1 MSGWQEKRDEM
12 IDKRD
17 MDRRMCH
24 DGGDDG
30 GDGNDMR
37 MCPVR
42 CKSRLSYVIDC
53 TMF

>member
-24 DGGDDG
+24 DDGDD
-30 GDGNDMR
+30 MI
-37 MCPVR
+37 MCQMQ
-42 CKSRLSYVIDC
+42 K
-53 TMF
+53 

>member
-24 DGGDDG
+24 DDVDDF
-30 GDGNDMR
+30 DDMR

-42 CKSRLSYVIDC
+42 CKSRLSYVIGC

>member
-37 MCPVR
+37 MCQIQ
-42 CKSRLSYVIDC
+42 K
-53 TMF
+53 

>member
-30 GDGNDMR
+30 DDMR

>member
-24 DGGDDG
+24 DGADDGDD
-30 GDGNDMR
+30 MI
-37 MCPVR
+37 MCQMQ
-42 CKSRLSYVIDC
+42 K
-53 TMF
+53 